1 MKFTSTYNDFLNLL
15 LEEYL
20 KLDASLYFTKE
31 CREFIQS
38 LADNGDSIAQE
49 LVNNINTPEKTSD
62 ITWVDLTD
70 KNDVVSFVQV
80 NRIMRYRDSEL
91 GDPESK
97 KQGEEPDQTPEKYL
111 KYIKS
116 WGVNALIGNHFHP
129 LFKDKTKRTELNVGR
144 FANKVLTKFGY
155 QVDPVKLNKFVDNFK
170 ALFDFRKNKASQ
182 IEIVEGEEIR
192 KWYLEN
198 NYYKPNYTLQNSCM
212 RYSHCQKYLDIY
224 VENSQVKLAIL
235 KSPDDKNKI
244 IGRAL
249 IWTLENGE
257 TYLDRPYANN
267 DEDVN
272 LFKQWGRAKGWKV
285 SGTYDDVIVKLD
297 SCDFSYYPYMDTFKY
312 LDRKNCKLH
321 SSSTEFD
328 NANEDFINLED
339 TGGSY
344 REVEIGIY
352 SEYYGEYIDRDS
364 AVWAEDVDSWILSGD
379 ARYLEY
385 KGEYVHRNCDYIGY
399 SKYDGNYY
407 YDEDL
412 VESEH
417 LDSYIYE
424 KDTLEAYTTSKKED
438 YLPKDY
444 LNQGLAME
452 VDINGDDLVV
462 LTSAVIKNPF
472 ADEWLFKDGDIM
484 VHKNKRS
491 GQYISQKEAEENG
504 YDLGSQLDFVNV
516 DDYLFLKS
524 DNQQAPTKEDF
535 FNMIK
540 DYKNERM
547 ISQADNVVRTKTS
560 WAWGILNEWGQMDTD
575 SKIGVIKLGIYL
587 GYCESEISD
596 TGLPKSQN
604 RAKIISNNKEKLSR
618 LAPEELIEELS
629 DGNKSFNSIERWV
642 KMMDNY
648 TNEIIDTG
656 LESDRQLIVANYL
669 FKHVN

>member
-1 MKFTSTYNDFLNLL
+1 MIFDYEDFI
-15 LEEYL
+15 LEEYI

-31 CREFIQS
+31 CKEFIES
-38 LADNGDSIAQE
+38 LATGGDPIAQE
-49 LVNNINTPEKTSD
+49 LINNINQPDKTSD

-97 KQGEEPDQTPEKYL
+97 KQGEPPNQTPELYL
-111 KYIKS
+111 RYIKI
-116 WGVNALIGNHFHP
+116 WGANALMGNHYHP

-155 QVDPVKLNKFVDNFK
+155 QVDPVKLNKFVDSFK
-170 ALFDFRKNKASQ
+170 AQFDFRKDKSSG

-192 KWYLEN
+192 KWYLED
-198 NYYKPNYTLQNSCM
+198 NYYSPKYTLNNSCM
-212 RYSHCQKYLDIY
+212 RYEFCQKYLDIY
-224 VENSQVKLAIL
+224 VKNSQVKLAIL

-249 IWTLENGE
+249 IWKLDNGE

-272 LFKQWGRAKGWKV
+272 LFKQWGKSKGWKV
-285 SGTYDDVIVKLD
+285 SGTYEDKSVKLD
-297 SCDFSYYPYMDTFKY
+297 SCDFSYYPYMDTLKY
-312 LDRKNCKLH
+312 LNRKNCTLY
-321 SSSTEFD
+321 SSSDEFD
-328 NANEDFINLED
+328 SGNEDFIRLED

-344 REVEIGIY
+344 LEAEQGVY
-352 SEYYGEYIDRDS
+352 SEYYGENIDRDS
-364 AVWAEDVDSWILSGD
+364 AVWAEDVDSYIWVDDSIH
-379 ARYLEY
+379 LEY
-385 KGEYVHRNCDYIGY
+385 KGIHVHRDCDYIGY
-399 SKYDGNYY
+399 SKYDMNYY
-407 YDEDL
+407 YHDDL

-417 LDSYIYE
+417 LGTYLYDS
-424 KDTLEAYTTSKKED
+424 DALEAYTNSTTTD

-444 LNQGLAME
+444 LDKGLAME
-452 VDINGDDLVV
+452 IDINGDDLVV

-472 ADEWLFKDGDIM
+472 ADEWLFKDGEIM

-491 GQYISQKEAEENG
+491 GQYISQKEAQENG

-535 FNMIK
+535 FNMIES
-540 DYKNERM
+540 YKNERM
-547 ISQADNVVRTKTS
+547 LSQADKVVRTKTS
-560 WAWGILNEWGQMDTD
+560 WAWGILRDWD
-575 SKIGVIKLGIYL
+575 SYNIDEKIGVIKLGIYL

-596 TGLPKSQN
+596 TGLPKSEN
-604 RAKIISNNKEKLSR
+604 RSRVIYNNKEKLSR
-618 LAPEELIEELS
+618 LAPMELIQELANS
-629 DGNKSFNSIERWV
+629 PFNAIERWV

>member
-1 MKFTSTYNDFLNLL
+1 MRFK
-15 LEEYL
+15 
-20 KLDASLYFTKE
+20 DA
-31 CREFIQS
+31 
-38 LADNGDSIAQE
+38 A
-49 LVNNINTPEKTSD
+49 
-62 ITWVDLTD
+62 
-70 KNDVVSFVQV
+70 
-80 NRIMRYRDSEL
+80 L

-97 KQGEEPDQTPEKYL
+97 KQGEGPDQTPDKYL
-111 KYIKS
+111 SYIRT
-116 WGVNALIGNHFHP
+116 WGINGMMGNNYHT
-129 LFKDKTKRTELNVGR
+129 LYRDKTKRTELNVGR
-144 FANKVLTKFGY
+144 FANKILTKFGY
-155 QVDPVKLNKFVDNFK
+155 QVDPVKLNKFVDSFK
-170 ALFDFRKNKASQ
+170 ALFDFKQDKASQ
-182 IEIVEGEEIR
+182 IEIVEGEEIK
-192 KWYLEN
+192 KWYLED
-198 NYYKPNYTLQNSCM
+198 NYYKPSYTLQNSCM

-224 VENSQVKLAIL
+224 VKNSQVKLSIL
-235 KSPDDKNKI
+235 RPPQDKNKI

-272 LFKQWGRAKGWKV
+272 LFKQWGRSKGWKV
-285 SGTYDDVIVKLD
+285 SVAYDDLIVKLD
-297 SCDFSYYPYMDTFKY
+297 SCNFSYYPYMDTFKY

-344 REVEIGIY
+344 REVESGIY
-352 SEYYGEYIDRDS
+352 SEYYGEYIYDRDS
-364 AVWAEDVDSWILSGD
+364 AVWAVDKDSWILSSD

-385 KGEYVHRNCDYIGY
+385 KNVYVHRDCDYIGY
-399 SKYDGNYY
+399 SKYDSNYY

-417 LDSYIYE
+417 LDSYLYD
-424 KDTLEAYTTSKKED
+424 KDTLEAYTNSKKED

-444 LNQGLAME
+444 LTNGLAME

-540 DYKNERM
+540 DYKN
-547 ISQADNVVRTKTS
+547 A
-560 WAWGILNEWGQMDTD
+560 
-575 SKIGVIKLGIYL
+575 Y
-587 GYCESEISD
+587 
-596 TGLPKSQN
+596 
-604 RAKIISNNKEKLSR
+604 
-618 LAPEELIEELS
+618 EL
-629 DGNKSFNSIERWV
+629 D
-642 KMMDNY
+642 
-648 TNEIIDTG
+648 
-656 LESDRQLIVANYL
+656 
-669 FKHVN
+669 

>member
-212 RYSHCQKYLDIY
+212 RYSHCQEYLDIY

-312 LDRKNCKLH
+312 LDTSTCTLH
-321 SSSTEFD
+321 SSSEEFD
-328 NANEDFINLED
+328 KGNGDFIKLEE
-339 TGGSY
+339 TNGKYQPSNPG
-344 REVEIGIY
+344 VY
-352 SEYYGEYIDRDS
+352 SDYYGEYIDRDS
-364 AVWAEDVDSWILSGD
+364 AVWAENEDSWISSDD
-379 ARYLEY
+379 AIYLEY
-385 KGEYVHRNCDYIGY
+385 NGEYVHRDCDYIGY
-399 SKYDGNYY
+399 SEYDGQYY
-407 YDEDL
+407 YHDDL

-417 LDSYIYE
+417 LNTYIYAN
-424 KDTLEAYTTSKKED
+424 DALQSYTNSKNED

-444 LNQGLAME
+444 LTKGLAME
-452 VDINGDDLVV
+452 VNINGDDLVV

-472 ADEWLFKDGDIM
+472 ADEWLFKDGEIM
-484 VHKNKRS
+484 VHKNKRG

-504 YDLGSQLDFVNV
+504 YDLGSQLESVNV

-547 ISQADNVVRTKTS
+547 LSQADKIVRTKTS
-560 WAWGILNEWGQMDTD
+560 WAWGILNEWEQMDTD
-575 SKIGVIKLGIYL
+575 AKIGVIKLGIYL
-587 GYCESEISD
+587 GYCQSEILD